1 MNFKSWMHLGKRR
14 EKKTANTEGLAV
26 WVVLKKKKVFRQSV
40 VRIVV

>member
-14 EKKTANTEGLAV
+14 EKKNGKHRGAGSLGGI
-26 WVVLKKKKVFRQSV
+26 KKKKVFRQSV